1 MTLDKATVILGKNDI
16 CKDCIKAD
24 VCKHKANLDKDPII
38 GVSIEQCEHFK
49 DRSKFIELPCKV
61 GDYLEWDDGDGV
73 PLYFEVL
80 GFRFNML
87 GEISRFITKDL
98 QPIIS
103 HSSIKRIL
111 TKEEAEQV
119 LNKNNIKEK

>member
-1 MTLDKATVILGKNDI
+1 MPT
-16 CKDCIKAD
+16 CKDCLHD
-24 VCKHKANLDKDPII
+24 VICPYSLAE
-38 GVSIEQCEHFK
+38 VSCDDFK
-49 DRSKFIELPCKV
+49 DRSKFIEAPCKV

-87 GEISRFITKDL
+87 GEISRFVTKNM

-103 HSSIKRIL
+103 HRSIKRIL

-119 LNKNNIKEK
+119 LKEREKNGR

>member
-1 MTLDKATVILGKNDI
+1 MSTCKATIILGEKDI

-38 GVSIEQCEHFK
+38 GMFVRKCEHFK

-73 PLYFEVL
+73 LFYYEVL
-80 GFRFNML
+80 GFRFNMI

-111 TKEEAEQV
+111 TKEEAEQA
-119 LNKNNIKEK
+119 LTEEGISK